1 MKSHVLL
8 VALSLLACAAA
19 QAEDWV
25 SVWKSADGKMEM
37 FVDVANIKIAG
48 NIRTASLRRVP
59 APQTERGL
67 NDNENKWVSYQ
78 LSSVSLNCV
87 ERTTRDESTN
97 ILYFDD
103 GTEERY
109 DNPMLERLGLPEP
122 WRPLPDEPVADAV
135 LQFVCAWSK
144 Q

>member
-1 MKSHVLL
+1 MKSPVLL
-8 VALSLLACAAA
+8 AALSLLACAAA
-19 QAEDWV
+19 QAEDWA
-25 SVWKSADGKMEM
+25 SVWKSADGKMET

-67 NDNENKWVSYQ
+67 NDNANKWVSYQ
-78 LSSVSLNCV
+78 LSSGSFNCV
-87 ERTTRDESTN
+87 ERTTRQESN
-97 ILYFDD
+97 AVYYDD

-109 DNPMLERLGLPEP
+109 DNPMLERRGLPEP
-122 WRPLPDEPVADAV
+122 WMPLPDDPIADAV
-135 LQFVCAWSK
+135 MQFVCTWRE

>member
-1 MKSHVLL
+1 MKSQVLL

-37 FVDVANIKIAG
+37 FVDVANIKIAD

-59 APQTERGL
+59 AAQTESGL
-67 NDNENKWVSYQ
+67 GDNANRWVSYH